1 MDNIEKD
8 EITPSDEYVKGFNE
22 GYLIA
27 KFNLDFTSKS
37 ISNMSQSDRN
47 QGFNKGV
54 MQYEVEKELD
64 RSISK
69 MFNRDRGTR
78 DISKDKDTD
87 KDIDMGR

>member
-27 KFNLDFTSKS
+27 KFNPDFSSKS

-69 MFNRDRGTR
+69 MFNRNRGAKY
-78 DISKDKDTD
+78 ISKDKD